1 MLFDCYN
8 DGMNP
13 IIAEKIESFFSGYP
27 QRHYKKGQVLIHAHD
42 EPTHV
47 FHLLEGK
54 VKQYDISDRGN
65 EVVLNEFKP
74 PAFFPMS
81 YAINRTPNPYFFE
94 AETNVV
100 LRQAPNDDAVAFL
113 KTNPDVLY
121 DLLSRVYK
129 GTDGLLGRLAHL
141 MAGSARSRVLYELLI
156 ESHRFGEARGKGIV
170 IALTE
175 SDIGAHAGLARETV
189 SREIHKLKAEGL
201 ISIINKEIWINDLD
215 LLATSVSRGF

>member
-1 MLFDCYN
+1 MV
-8 DGMNP
+8 
-13 IIAEKIESFFSGYP
+13 AHKIETFFAEYP
-27 QRHYKKGQVLIHAHD
+27 QRHYRKGQILIHAHD
-42 EPTHV
+42 DPTHI

-54 VKQYDISDRGN
+54 VKQYDISYRGD

-81 YAINRTPNPYFFE
+81 HAINRTPNVYFFE
-94 AETNVV
+94 AETDVE
-100 LRQAPNDDAVAFL
+100 LQLAPIDETIAFL

-156 ESHRFGEARGKGIV
+156 ECRRFGEPRDKGMV
-170 IALTE
+170 VSLTE
-175 SDIGAHAGLARETV
+175 SDLGARAGLARETV
-189 SREIHKLKAEGL
+189 SREIAKLKDKGL
-201 ISIINKEIWINDLD
+201 ISVIKNEIWVNDVER
-215 LLATSVSRGF
+215 LAASISNEL